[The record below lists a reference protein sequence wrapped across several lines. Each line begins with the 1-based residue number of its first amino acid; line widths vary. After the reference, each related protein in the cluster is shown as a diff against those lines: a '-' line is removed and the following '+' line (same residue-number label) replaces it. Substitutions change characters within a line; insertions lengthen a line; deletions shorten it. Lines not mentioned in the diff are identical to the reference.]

1 MKVLAYDPYVKEVP
15 EEFAGYVTLHTLDE
29 VLQGCDYLSIHM
41 PLTEETHYMIG
52 EKQLASMKQGSIL
65 INTARGGIVDEAALY
80 QALVNGH
87 LSAAAMDVVEHEP
100 VTADHPLLSLEN
112 VIITPHV
119 GMYSREAVNAVGMI
133 CAQNA
138 AAFASGKPLLHQVV

>member
-1 MKVLAYDPYVKEVP
+1 MKKTAV
-15 EEFAGYVTLHTLDE
+15 
-29 VLQGCDYLSIHM
+29 
-41 PLTEETHYMIG
+41 
-52 EKQLASMKQGSIL
+52 L
-65 INTARGGIVDEAALY
+65 INCARGGIVDEAALY
-80 QALVNGH
+80 QALINGH

-100 VTADHPLLSLEN
+100 VSADHPLLSLEN

-138 AAFASGKPLLHQVV
+138 AAFAAGKPLLHQVV